1 VGEKRPG
8 EPRGAVGLRPG
19 GTANGEGGEGP
30 PAPPAAAVAPTR
42 SWVKEPWKGGD
53 SASGKS
59 GPGLASA
66 KRDSTAERG
75 GRDSAERG
83 GPQRRA
89 PSPTW
94 RAAMGGG
101 RTQQAWCR
109 RSEGGAAR
117 FPSAEGR
124 AGSLVPLA
132 WAREGGGPENVVKR
146 EVVAHVDSLALPHNE
161 G

>member
-94 RAAMGGG
+94 RAAMGGADAAGVVPSVGG
-101 RTQQAWCR
+101 RGSPLPFR
-109 RSEGGAAR
+109 GGEGWLSCAACVGAR
-117 FPSAEGR
+117 GR
-124 AGSLVPLA
+124 GT
-132 WAREGGGPENVVKR
+132 RERCEKGGGSAR
-146 EVVAHVDSLALPHNE
+146 
-161 G
+161 